1 MMDTPGGEINPFR
14 RNFADAVDKTG
25 GRKKVKSNPLNLL
38 QFETP
43 YREEGIQWL
52 AGVDEAGR
60 GPLAG
65 PVVAAAVV
73 FEPHIFIEGV
83 NDSKKLS
90 ASRRE
95 ELYHEILEKAA
106 GVGIGRVGP
115 REIDRMNILQATL
128 LAMREAVEDLP
139 MSPDFILVDGRDIPK
154 WPHAARAIVGGD
166 GLSFSIAAASIIAKV
181 HRDRLMIHYDGL
193 YPAYHFARN
202 KGYGTKEHVQALQQF
217 GPSEIHRKSFHWKG
231 YENFQ

>member
-1 MMDTPGGEINPFR
+1 
-14 RNFADAVDKTG
+14 
-25 GRKKVKSNPLNLL
+25 VKSSSEDLL
-38 QFETP
+38 EFEVHYWT
-43 YREEGIQWL
+43 EGTQWL

-73 FEPHIFIEGV
+73 FEPYDFIEGV
-83 NDSKKLS
+83 TDSKKLS

-106 GVGIGRVGP
+106 GVGVGKVNP
-115 REIDRMNILQATL
+115 QEIDRLNILQATL
-128 LAMREAVEDLP
+128 KAMREAVENLP
-139 MSPDFILVDGRDIPK
+139 MSPDFILVDGRDLPE
-154 WPHAARAIVGGD
+154 WEYAARAIVGGD

-181 HRDRLMIHYDGL
+181 TRDRLMISYDEL
-193 YPAYHFARN
+193 YPMYHFAKN
-202 KGYGTKEHVQALQQF
+202 KGYGTKEHIQALQQF

>member
-1 MMDTPGGEINPFR
+1 M
-14 RNFADAVDKTG
+14 
-25 GRKKVKSNPLNLL
+25 KKSPVNLL
-38 QFETP
+38 EFETH
-43 YREEGIQWL
+43 YWAEGIQWL

-73 FEPHIFIEGV
+73 FDPYVLIEGV
-83 NDSKKLS
+83 TDSKKLS

-95 ELYHEILEKAA
+95 ELYHEIIEKAA
-106 GVGIGRVGP
+106 GVGIGTVSP

-128 LAMREAVEDLP
+128 KAMCEAVENLP
-139 MSPDFILVDGRDIPK
+139 ISPDFILVDGRDLPE
-154 WPHAARAIVGGD
+154 WEYAARAIIGGD

-181 HRDRLMIHYDGL
+181 TRDRLMIAYDEL
-193 YPAYHFARN
+193 YPAYHFAKN
-202 KGYGTKEHVQALQQF
+202 KGYGTKEHIQALQQF

>member
-1 MMDTPGGEINPFR
+1 MKEN
-14 RNFADAVDKTG
+14 
-25 GRKKVKSNPLNLL
+25 SLNLL
-38 QFETP
+38 QFDTH
-43 YREEGIQWL
+43 YWAEGIQWL

-83 NDSKKLS
+83 DDSKKLS

-95 ELYHEILEKAA
+95 ELYYEILEKAA
-106 GVGIGRVGP
+106 GVGIGRVSSE
-115 REIDRMNILQATL
+115 EIDRINILQATL
-128 LAMREAVEDLP
+128 LAMREAVENLP
-139 MSPDFILVDGRDIPK
+139 TAPDFILVDGRDIPD
-154 WPHAARAIVGGD
+154 WAYAARAIIGGD

-181 HRDRLMIHYDGL
+181 YRDRLMIHYDEL
-193 YPAYHFARN
+193 YPAYHFAKN

>member
-1 MMDTPGGEINPFR
+1 M
-14 RNFADAVDKTG
+14 
-25 GRKKVKSNPLNLL
+25 NLR
-38 QFETP
+38 QFEIP
-43 YREEGIQWL
+43 YRTDGIQWL

-106 GVGIGRVGP
+106 GVGIGRVAP
-115 REIDRMNILQATL
+115 REIDQINILQATL
-128 LAMREAVEDLP
+128 KAMREAVENLP
-139 MSPDFILVDGRDIPK
+139 MSPDFILVDGRDLPG
-154 WPHAARAIVGGD
+154 WEYAARAIIGGD
-166 GLSFSIAAASIIAKV
+166 GLSFSIAAASIVAKV
-181 HRDRLMIHYDGL
+181 TRDRLMISYDEL

-202 KGYGTKEHVQALQQF
+202 KGYGTKEHIQALRQF